1 MYQEL
6 AACLD
11 KDQPIYGVQSRA
23 LEGMHPEYESLEA
36 MAHEY
41 ALALR
46 QHQPEGPYYLLGWSM
61 GGVIAVAV
69 ASELE
74 RANQEIAF
82 VGLLDAYLTSPEL
95 VQGQQAD
102 EFEGLGVI
110 IEVALTRTFLTLSLE
125 EQQAT
130 RASILALPRQER
142 LPQVLKWG
150 KERKLL
156 PESLS
161 LEILQLQEALVNTH
175 LDLVNAYQA
184 PVVETP
190 LVVWRACEVAFVAQ
204 AQTPWQNY
212 TRGGIQEILAKGN
225 HFTMIKP
232 PHIQTLAQQIEGILN
247 ASLANKAVA
256 RE

>member
-6 AACLD
+6 AACLN
-11 KDQPIYGVQSRA
+11 KNQPVYGVQSRA
-23 LEGMHPEYESLEA
+23 LEGMLPEYTSIET
-36 MAHEY
+36 MAREY

-46 QHQPEGPYYLLGWSM
+46 EHQPEGPYYLLGWSM

-74 RANQEIAF
+74 RVGQEIAF
-82 VGLLDAYLTSPEL
+82 VGLLDAYLTSPEI

-102 EFEGLGVI
+102 ELEGLGVI
-110 IEVALTRTFLTLSLE
+110 IEVALTRTFVTLSLE

-156 PESLS
+156 PDNLS

-184 PVVETP
+184 PVIETP
-190 LVVWRACEVAFVAQ
+190 LVVWRAREVAFVAQ
-204 AQTPWQNY
+204 SPTPWQNY
-212 TRGGIQEILAKGN
+212 TRGGIQEISAQGN
-225 HFTMIKP
+225 HFSMIKP
-232 PHIQTLAQQIEGILN
+232 PYIQTVAQQIEDNLN
-247 ASLANKAVA
+247 ASLTNKVVA
-256 RE
+256 H